1 MKRIL
6 SSLSLSLCLAS
17 ALAIGSLPVQ
27 AAEKSPEKKAE
38 KAEKK
43 AKKADK
49 GVRARPVMGKI
60 EAVDKTMKTL
70 TLSGEKKQVLQVTSE
85 TKIMKAGKPATFDD
99 ATVGEEIGGSVVEE
113 GGKLVLKSLRVGAK
127 PGEGEKAAPKGP
139 AKAKKQAKEAAEK
152 AAGASGQ

>member
-6 SSLSLSLCLAS
+6 SSLTLSLCLAS
-17 ALAIGSLPVQ
+17 VLAAGSFSAN
-27 AAEKSPEKKAE
+27 AADKAPEKKAE

-43 AKKADK
+43 AEKAVTK
-49 GVRARPVMGKI
+49 SRPVMGKI

-85 TKIMKAGKPATFDD
+85 TKIIKAGKPATFDD

-127 PGEGEKAAPKGP
+127 PGEGDKEPKGP
-139 AKAKKQAKEAAEK
+139 SKAKKKAKEASEK